1 MAEKKTFSDLSQEL
15 ATALQQLSA
24 SLVIIHGAGG
34 DSFRGYNDQIQDCFL
49 SGVFDKSES
58 CCRLAE
64 ALESALV
71 GNSEEVAL

>member
-1 MAEKKTFSDLSQEL
+1 MAEKKTFSDVSQEL

-34 DSFRGYNDQIQDCFL
+34 DSFRRYNHQIQDCFMG
-49 SGVFDKSES
+49 GVFDKAEA